1 MYYEA
6 KARYYRTAD
15 DGAVKTINENYVV
28 EASNFAEAEMRTL
41 EHIAALTD
49 IDIDLKVTALKQSNI
64 GNIID
69 ESGEADGKFYRCK
82 VNVLMVDD
90 VTLRECAVPAC
101 HLVYGCSIDDAG
113 EQLKKYLDKKESEY
127 DILSVQ
133 ETNIVDII
141 FDKTSKEEDIFLDG
155 L

>member
-6 KARYYRTAD
+6 KAKYYRTD
-15 DGAVKTINENYVV
+15 IDGAVKTINENYVV
-28 EASNFAEAEMRTL
+28 EASNFAEAETRTL

-49 IDIDLKVTALKQSNI
+49 IDFERKVTALKQSNI

-82 VNVLMVDD
+82 VSVLMTDD
-90 VTLRECAVPAC
+90 ETLRECAVPAY
-101 HLVYGCSIDDAG
+101 HLVYGISIDDAG

-141 FDKTSKEEDIFLDG
+141 FDKTSKEEDIFIDG

>member
-6 KARYYRTAD
+6 KARYYRTD
-15 DGAVKTINENYVV
+15 IDGAAKTINENYVV

-49 IDIDLKVTALKQSNI
+49 VDFERKVTALKQSNI

-82 VNVLMVDD
+82 VSVLMVDD
-90 VTLRECAVPAC
+90 VTMRECAVPAY
-101 HLVYGCSIDDAG
+101 HLVYGISIDDAG

-141 FDKTSKEEDIFLDG
+141 FDKTPKEEDNFIDG